1 MTIGIH
7 QPYLFPYLGYW
18 QLMNYVDKYV
28 ISDGLQYIK
37 RGFINRN
44 HILIDGRRHLF
55 TLEVLGVHWHTCINE
70 VEVGG
75 NAGKIVKSV
84 FHAYH
89 RAPHFKAV
97 FPLIE
102 EVLLNDEKNLARYV
116 GNSIEK
122 VARYLDMETELIYES
137 ELPKKRDLK
146 AQSLIIETCKQLHA
160 DRYVNA
166 IGGRKLYDKEAFLKA
181 GIELNF
187 LKMDDI
193 VYQQFNHAFV
203 PSLSIIDVMMFN
215 AKDEVK
221 ALLTKFT
228 FV

>member
-28 ISDGLQYIK
+28 ISDSLQHIK

-44 HILIDGRRHLF
+44 NILIKGQRHMF
-55 TLEVLGVHWHTCINE
+55 TLEVLGVHLHTRINE

-75 NAGKIVKSV
+75 NAKKIVKSI
-84 FHAYH
+84 FHAYCH
-89 RAPHFKAV
+89 APYFKDV
-97 FPLIE
+97 FPMIE
-102 EVLLNDEKNLARYV
+102 EILLNDEKNLARYL
-116 GNSIEK
+116 GNSIIR
-122 VARYLDMETELIYES
+122 VARYLDMETEFIYES
-137 ELPKKRDLK
+137 GLPERHDLK
-146 AQSLIIETCKQLHA
+146 AQSLIIDTCKRLHA
-160 DRYVNA
+160 DRYINA
-166 IGGRKLYDKEAFLKA
+166 IGGRKLYDKEAFLKE

-193 VYQQFNHAFV
+193 VYKQFNHEFI
-203 PSLSIIDVMMFN
+203 PNLSIIDVMMFN
-215 AKDEVK
+215 SKDEVK
-221 ALLTKFT
+221 ALLTKFS